1 MIRSFFFAFLFAAMP
16 AFGAPPSVDAAKQ
29 LHVPVVRVNVTD
41 QAYDFVHPWAKKQP
55 FSMHALAPV
64 IANRRV
70 LVTAELVANS
80 NFIELERAESGEKTV
95 ATVEAVDYE
104 ANLALLKPG
113 DEKFLADVKPLD
125 LKNAVVGDRAAL
137 W

>member
-1 MIRSFFFAFLFAAMP
+1 MCSRNRTSMKPAGARKINESSLRLRVKNRPAARPMIRSFFFAYLFAAMP

-70 LVTAELVANS
+70 LVTAEL
-80 NFIELERAESGEKTV
+80 
-95 ATVEAVDYE
+95 
-104 ANLALLKPG
+104 
-113 DEKFLADVKPLD
+113 
-125 LKNAVVGDRAAL
+125 
-137 W
+137 